1 MTSTWL
7 ARKRTLMITLWRLRR
22 LSAQARAIIIHVPT
36 HTDGDAG
43 EGGGVGM
50 RAAEFGGRRT
60 GGEERRRGGGVWRSS
75 GELGGVATT
84 WEECGGVGRSAREG
98 GVRRRA
104 EESE

>member
-1 MTSTWL
+1 
-7 ARKRTLMITLWRLRR
+7 
-22 LSAQARAIIIHVPT
+22 
-36 HTDGDAG
+36 
-43 EGGGVGM
+43 M
-50 RAAEFGGRRT
+50 RAAEPRGRRT

-104 EESE
+104 EASWKKDPGRARPRSALPLKNSRACLSRARTGGPAPPRHDVGRVGAVTAG